1 MLLTVS
7 LLRQRRMCFCR
18 RLQLQRGGT
27 DVGPELHRQISRQVQ
42 VGVVGDIG
50 HIVALGV
57 RLFPHQDAVFAD
69 FAHHQQAIPFFL
81 LHVKSHVPLF
91 GADDNGR
98 SAKVIIHKKLVV
110 GVTQH
115 QSPLYGELLRLTHK
129 RRNILKFSN
138 IQYTGYKIGGFLI
151 FLYHWLFTSFQIS
164 WEIRIILSTLS

>member
-1 MLLTVS
+1 MLSAVF
-7 LLRQRRMCFCR
+7 LLRQRGMDLCR
-18 RLQLQRGGT
+18 RLQPQRGGT
-27 DVGPELHRQISRQVQ
+27 DVGPELHRQIVRQVQ
-42 VGVVGDIG
+42 VGVFGDIG

-57 RLFPHQDAVFAD
+57 RLFPHQNAVFAD
-69 FAHHQQAIPFFL
+69 FTHHQQAIPFFL

-110 GVTQH
+110 GVTEH
-115 QSPLYGELLRLTHK
+115 QSPLYGELLRLTHE

-138 IQYTGYKIGGFLI
+138 IQYTGSKIGGFLI

-164 WEIRIILSTLS
+164 WEI